1 MRLID
6 ITGHKF
12 GRLVVNRR
20 IENIGP
26 HVAWLCTCECG
37 TKVNVRGH
45 SLRKGDTTSCGCFRS
60 EKLKIEKTLHGK
72 YNSPTY
78 RSWRAMLAR
87 CQKPSHRQFKDYGGR
102 GITVC
107 EEWINSFSAFFND
120 MGERP
125 EGKTLDR
132 IDNNGNYTPDNCRWA
147 TRSQQNSNR
156 RFFKKGPTQ

>member
-1 MRLID
+1 
-6 ITGHKF
+6 
-12 GRLVVNRR
+12 
-20 IENIGP
+20 
-26 HVAWLCTCECG
+26 
-37 TKVNVRGH
+37 
-45 SLRKGDTTSCGCFRS
+45 
-60 EKLKIEKTLHGK
+60 
-72 YNSPTY
+72 
-78 RSWRAMLAR
+78 MLAR

>member
-1 MRLID
+1 
-6 ITGHKF
+6 
-12 GRLVVNRR
+12 
-20 IENIGP
+20 
-26 HVAWLCTCECG
+26 
-37 TKVNVRGH
+37 
-45 SLRKGDTTSCGCFRS
+45 
-60 EKLKIEKTLHGK
+60 
-72 YNSPTY
+72 
-78 RSWRAMLAR
+78 MLAR

-102 GITVC
+102 GIAVC

-132 IDNNGNYTPDNCRWA
+132 IDNNGNYTPGNCRWA